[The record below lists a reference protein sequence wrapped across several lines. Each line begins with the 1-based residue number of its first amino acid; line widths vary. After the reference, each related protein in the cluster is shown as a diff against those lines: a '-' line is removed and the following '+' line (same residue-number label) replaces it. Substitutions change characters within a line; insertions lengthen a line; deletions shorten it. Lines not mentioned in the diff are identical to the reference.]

1 MNDEFDGYSS
11 DFLEARR
18 GQLLDLRA
26 EITGRSRE
34 TLQQIMD
41 QEREVGDS
49 VDTSNEEQDTSTML
63 RLQDREASLLT
74 EIEAALRR
82 FEDDE
87 YGECVECGD
96 YINPRRLR
104 HALPPPCASGARK
117 RSRRSVAVSSLAP
130 DLLTSTCDPVFPL
143 AGITRGGELF
153 LGWAPALL
161 DVPPAATMTRG

>member
-63 RLQDREASLLT
+63 RLQCR
-74 EIEAALRR
+74 ALRGIDR
-82 FEDDE
+82 VTF
-87 YGECVECGD
+87 V
-96 YINPRRLR
+96 PARATRRT
-104 HALPPPCASGARK
+104 P
-117 RSRRSVAVSSLAP
+117 
-130 DLLTSTCDPVFPL
+130 
-143 AGITRGGELF
+143 
-153 LGWAPALL
+153 
-161 DVPPAATMTRG
+161 

>member
-87 YGECVECGD
+87 YFPWR
-96 YINPRRLR
+96 IR
-104 HALPPPCASGARK
+104 ARV
-117 RSRRSVAVSSLAP
+117 RMTM
-130 DLLTSTCDPVFPL
+130 DLEEDQH
-143 AGITRGGELF
+143 
-153 LGWAPALL
+153 LG
-161 DVPPAATMTRG
+161 

>member
-96 YINPRRLR
+96 YINPRRL
-104 HALPPPCASGARK
+104 
-117 RSRRSVAVSSLAP
+117 AP

-143 AGITRGGELF
+143 GGDYSRRRVVSWM
-153 LGWAPALL
+153 GACSP
-161 DVPPAATMTRG
+161 

>member
-96 YINPRRLR
+96 YINPRRLE
-104 HALPPPCASGARK
+104 AR
-117 RSRRSVAVSSLAP
+117 
-130 DLLTSTCDPVFPL
+130 
-143 AGITRGGELF
+143 
-153 LGWAPALL
+153 
-161 DVPPAATMTRG
+161 PAASMCIGCQEEVEALGRRQLSRPGLIDEYM